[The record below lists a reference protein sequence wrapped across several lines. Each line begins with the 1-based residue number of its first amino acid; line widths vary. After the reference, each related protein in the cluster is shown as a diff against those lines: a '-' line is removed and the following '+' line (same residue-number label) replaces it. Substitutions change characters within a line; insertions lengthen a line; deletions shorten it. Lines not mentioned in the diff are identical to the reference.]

1 MSKKYITVQR
11 IEERDKK
18 GTKTVI
24 PPGKELD
31 LTPAQAKKYGAAIQE
46 VKVAEPEA
54 DDDED
59 TGGEGGEGGEGG
71 GA

>member
-24 PPGKELD
+24 PPGKELE
-31 LTPAQAKKYGAAIQE
+31 LTQAQAKKYGAAVQE
-46 VKVAEPEA
+46 LKVPEPEVE
-54 DDDED
+54 DDEEN
-59 TGGEGGEGGEGG
+59 GGEGGEGGD
-71 GA
+71 A